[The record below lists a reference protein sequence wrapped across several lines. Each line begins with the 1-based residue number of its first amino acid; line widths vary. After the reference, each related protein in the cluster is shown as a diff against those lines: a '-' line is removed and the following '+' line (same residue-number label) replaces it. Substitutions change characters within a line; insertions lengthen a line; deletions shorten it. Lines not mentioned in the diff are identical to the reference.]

1 LEQRILNDEQRLVF
15 RVHAIQR
22 MFERGIAKEDVRQAL
37 STGKTI
43 EAYPEDQPYP
53 SRLVLG
59 WVGTRPIHVV
69 VADNLVQQ
77 ETIVVTVYEPDPTRW
92 ETGFERRRQQ

>member
-1 LEQRILNDEQRLVF
+1 MNSKQSLVF

-22 MFERGIAKEDVRQAL
+22 MFERAITKEDVRQAL
-37 STGKTI
+37 ATGKTI

-69 VADNLVQQ
+69 VADNQVQQ
-77 ETIVVTVYEPDPTRW
+77 ETIVITVYEPDVAKW
-92 ETGFERRRQQ
+92 EAGFERRRQR